1 MTQAALNAIKPAS
14 SEVLDMN
21 PSNSLDVMDSKK
33 KSLMAGGFSVSLYT
47 RWTDC
52 NVSKNSNFS
61 QLSMRK
67 YVYICENHL
76 VSIDGKVCQVQ
87 LLEGM
92 LGNSCERPQLEG
104 GVPP

>member
-1 MTQAALNAIKPAS
+1 M
-14 SEVLDMN
+14 
-21 PSNSLDVMDSKK
+21 
-33 KSLMAGGFSVSLYT
+33 SLYT